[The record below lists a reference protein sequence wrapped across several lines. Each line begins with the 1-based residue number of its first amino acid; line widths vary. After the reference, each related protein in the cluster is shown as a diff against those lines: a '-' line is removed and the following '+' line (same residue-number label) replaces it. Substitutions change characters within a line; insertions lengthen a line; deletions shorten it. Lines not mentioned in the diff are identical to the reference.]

1 MQRVGCRRLNFSEEA
16 AVRCFTEHFGNFY
29 DACANRCYVDM
40 QLTSLFHND
49 QLENIV
55 YGQSDKQQ
63 HGHEQ
68 QLSTTPKRLFPPL
81 TILHPQLFPILVFFV
96 VVANVLVAI
105 VLSKK
110 HMITPTNVVL
120 KYMAIADLC
129 VGLVPLPWTF
139 FYHTL
144 RFNMHEDQLKLWWC
158 YMYKY
163 SMDAV
168 PPVCHNI
175 AMWLTVLLA
184 GQRYISIEYPLKS
197 RTVCSVRN
205 VRLATLMITIASL
218 LCGLPKS
225 FDYYYDVYEGWAYF
239 PQGELKY
246 MRSCLSGFT
255 ALVQILGPNAFFN
268 SYFWTRVLAFILL
281 PSFLLIILNFLLI
294 RGLRRAQKRKEKLL
308 REKRAREAQRQNDSN
323 STSLMLVVIVSIFL
337 IVNLPQAIFMG
348 LLCVC
353 TTFGIPLKLLEG
365 IFPAAFLLANN
376 MLVMLASRDCRC
388 VRVHVCTQLF
398 IIMLKSRRH
407 HGDNVKGTKWAT
419 TDLTFKHEHLSC
431 CKKLN
436 FTMSDCLFSNSF
448 QATYPINFGIYC
460 FMSSSFRQT
469 FRALFCR
476 QVAHIN

>member
-1 MQRVGCRRLNFSEEA
+1 MQRASCRRVNFSEEA
-16 AVRCFTEHFGNFY
+16 AIRCFAERFGNFY
-29 DACANRCYVDM
+29 DACANRCFVDM
-40 QLTSLFHND
+40 QLMPLFHNY

-55 YGQSDKQQ
+55 YG
-63 HGHEQ
+63 
-68 QLSTTPKRLFPPL
+68 
-81 TILHPQLFPILVFFV
+81 QLFPILVFFV

-184 GQRYISIEYPLKS
+184 GQRYISVEYPLKS
-197 RTVCSVRN
+197 RTICSVRN
-205 VRLATLMITIASL
+205 VRLATVLVTIASL

-225 FDYYYDVYEGWAYF
+225 LDYYYDVYEGWAYF

-255 ALVQILGPNAFFN
+255 ALVQIVGPNTFFN
-268 SYFWTRVLAFILL
+268 CYFWTRVLAFILL

-294 RGLRRAQKRKEKLL
+294 RGIRRVQKRKQKLL

-337 IVNLPQAIFMG
+337 IVNLPQAMFMG

-353 TTFGIPLKLLEG
+353 TTFGLSLKLLEG

-376 MLVMLASRDCRC
+376 MLVM
-388 VRVHVCTQLF
+388 
-398 IIMLKSRRH
+398 
-407 HGDNVKGTKWAT
+407 
-419 TDLTFKHEHLSC
+419 
-431 CKKLN
+431 
-436 FTMSDCLFSNSF
+436 
-448 QATYPINFGIYC
+448 ATYPINFGIYC
-460 FMSSSFRQT
+460 FMSSSFRHT
-469 FRALFCR
+469 FRALFCG
-476 QVAHIN
+476 

>member
-1 MQRVGCRRLNFSEEA
+1 
-16 AVRCFTEHFGNFY
+16 
-29 DACANRCYVDM
+29 
-40 QLTSLFHND
+40 
-49 QLENIV
+49 
-55 YGQSDKQQ
+55 
-63 HGHEQ
+63 
-68 QLSTTPKRLFPPL
+68 
-81 TILHPQLFPILVFFV
+81 
-96 VVANVLVAI
+96 
-105 VLSKK
+105 
-110 HMITPTNVVL
+110 MITPTNVVL

-184 GQRYISIEYPLKS
+184 GQSTSTFFRYISVEYPLKS
-197 RTVCSVRN
+197 RTVCSVHN
-205 VRLATLMITIASL
+205 VRLATLIITVISL

-225 FDYYYDVYEGWAYF
+225 LDYYYDVYEGWAYL
-239 PQGELKY
+239 PQGEIKY

-255 ALVQILGPNAFFN
+255 ALVQMLGPNTFFN
-268 SYFWTRVLAFILL
+268 FYFWTRVLAFILL
-281 PSFLLIILNFLLI
+281 PSLLLIILNFLLI
-294 RGLRRAQKRKEKLL
+294 RGIRRAQKRKQKLL
-308 REKRAREAQRQNDSN
+308 REKRAGEAQRQNDSN

-376 MLVMLASRDCRC
+376 MLVM
-388 VRVHVCTQLF
+388 
-398 IIMLKSRRH
+398 
-407 HGDNVKGTKWAT
+407 
-419 TDLTFKHEHLSC
+419 
-431 CKKLN
+431 
-436 FTMSDCLFSNSF
+436 
-448 QATYPINFGIYC
+448 ATYPINFGIYC
-460 FMSSSFRQT
+460 FMSSSFRHT
-469 FRALFCR
+469 FKALFCR
-476 QVAHIN
+476 SFGKFPSNLYSTAVFSRLSIRHHSPDGGGNKVLGKEQQYVCEATSTINATSNVNELKDTIFL